1 VVARSRSLGGID
13 ASKTPVVVV
22 DWEKEAYRLRE
33 LLEKEQQA
41 RSDLERRVQELEQQ
55 LQAKSH

>member
-1 VVARSRSLGGID
+1 M
-13 ASKTPVVVV
+13 VV

>member
-13 ASKTPVVVV
+13 ASKTPVVV
-22 DWEKEAYRLRE
+22 DWEKEACRLRE